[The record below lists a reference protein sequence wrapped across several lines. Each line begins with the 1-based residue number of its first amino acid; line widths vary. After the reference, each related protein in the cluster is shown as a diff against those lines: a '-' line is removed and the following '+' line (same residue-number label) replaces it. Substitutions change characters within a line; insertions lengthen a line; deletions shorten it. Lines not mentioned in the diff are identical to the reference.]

1 MKKFIFLL
9 SLISILGCSSENL
22 DFQSIPPEDYKTIIN
37 DEIGYEFAVPERL
50 EIIPQ
55 SLTHIATNEPMN
67 VVVIREEEPGD
78 YYFSDGAI
86 MIFSAPY
93 PLSHL
98 KLPKDNN
105 WVDYV
110 SNELDKR
117 DAIDSNSNII
127 RSYKK
132 FEYIDKDS
140 KNIGFYKHV
149 YLEEKVEGD
158 EFYSDI
164 FSIYYI
170 FDPEKRNSF
179 YITCTVGTYSVDGKP
194 VEKHSEK
201 TISEC
206 KNIIQSARPK

>member
-1 MKKFIFLL
+1 MKKLIILL

-22 DFQSIPPEDYKTIIN
+22 DFQSIPPDVYKTIIN

-50 EIIPQ
+50 QIIPQ
-55 SLTHIATNEPMN
+55 SLTHITTNEIMN
-67 VVVIREEEPGD
+67 AVIVKEENPED
-78 YYFSDGAI
+78 LYYSDGAI

-93 PLSHL
+93 PLSHINL
-98 KLPKDNN
+98 QKDNN

-110 SNELDKR
+110 RNELDKR
-117 DAIDSNSNII
+117 DEINSNSNII
-127 RSYKK
+127 KSYKK

-140 KNIGFYKHV
+140 ENIGFYKHE
-149 YLEEKVEGD
+149 YINEKIETD
-158 EFYSDI
+158 EMYSDI

-170 FDPEKRNSF
+170 FDPKIRSSF
-179 YITCTVGTYSVDGKP
+179 YITCSIGTYSVNGKS

>member
-55 SLTHIATNEPMN
+55 SLTHIDTNEQMN
-67 VVVIREEEPGD
+67 VVVVREEEPGD

-110 SNELDKR
+110 RNELDKR

-132 FEYIDKDS
+132 DTE
-140 KNIGFYKHV
+140 
-149 YLEEKVEGD
+149 
-158 EFYSDI
+158 
-164 FSIYYI
+164 
-170 FDPEKRNSF
+170 
-179 YITCTVGTYSVDGKP
+179 
-194 VEKHSEK
+194 
-201 TISEC
+201 
-206 KNIIQSARPK
+206 